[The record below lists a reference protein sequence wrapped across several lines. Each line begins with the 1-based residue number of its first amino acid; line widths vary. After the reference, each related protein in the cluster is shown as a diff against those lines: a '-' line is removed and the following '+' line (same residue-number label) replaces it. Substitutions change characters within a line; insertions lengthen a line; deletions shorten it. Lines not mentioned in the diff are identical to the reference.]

1 MLNVVNPYT
10 GKFNLKRNKLVIY
23 EKPSSKS
30 QYKKKKEG
38 RINGG
43 EAMGKKGTNLWCSW
57 DVNGNNYY
65 EEQERRALKR

>member
-10 GKFNLKRNKLVIY
+10 GNFNLKRNKPVPY

-30 QYKKKKEG
+30 QYKKKKEE

-43 EAMGKKGTNLWCSW
+43 EAIEKKGN
-57 DVNGNNYY
+57 
-65 EEQERRALKR
+65 

>member
-1 MLNVVNPYT
+1 MLNIVNQYT
-10 GKFNLKRNKLVIY
+10 GKFNLKRNKLVPY

-30 QYKKKKEG
+30 QYKKKKKEE

-43 EAMGKKGTNLWCSW
+43 EAMEKKGTNLWCSW

-65 EEQERRALKR
+65 EEQ